1 MAFNLD
7 QLRFWG
13 SKRQNNANTRSVIV
27 GVADDTAAQAWK
39 LLGLQDGGISVTA
52 ESALRFSA
60 VWSAVRILSEIPAS
74 LPKSVLARTGD
85 SWAVNNS
92 HPVADLLEFPNQYMT
107 GFDFHELMNSS
118 LQLRGNAV
126 ALIQADRK
134 GFPASLLPID
144 WTGVTVRLM
153 NGNLLYDI
161 SDMLYGIRGT
171 FSADEVLH
179 YKLFS
184 ANGLVGRSPIAVA
197 RDNIALGLSA
207 EQYGKEFFD
216 RGGNHKAVIE
226 TSLQFKS
233 YAEYKSWREKYDQE
247 HTGPGKN
254 HDVPILQPGMT
265 FKQLTMSMEDA
276 QFIASR
282 QFSINDV
289 SRWFNIPPHLLADL
303 SRATFSNIEHQD
315 LQFIKYSLRGV
326 IKRQEKEW
334 ERKLFTP
341 MERKNSGV
349 KFNLD
354 GLARGDM
361 AARSTYIVNMVN
373 AGVMTPNEGRS
384 IENLQPVTGN
394 DMLRIPANITGLIN
408 TQQDGTKK

>member
-1 MAFNLD
+1 MASLYD
-7 QLRFWG
+7 WAKSWG
-13 SKRQNNANTRSVIV
+13 GKRQNSSNSRTVSI
-27 GVADDTAAQAWK
+27 GITDDTAAQAWK
-39 LLGLQDGGISVTA
+39 LLGLQDGGISVTS
-52 ESALRFSA
+52 ESALKFSA

-74 LPKSVLARTGD
+74 LPKSVLSRTGE
-85 SWAVNNS
+85 SWMVNSS
-92 HPVADLLEFPNQYMT
+92 HPVADLLENPNEFMT

-126 ALIQADRK
+126 ALIKFDKK
-134 GFPASLLPID
+134 GFPVSLIPID
-144 WTGVTVRLM
+144 WTGVTVRFL
-153 NGNLLYDI
+153 NGALVYQI
-161 SDMLYGIRGT
+161 SDVLYQIYGN
-171 FSADEVLH
+171 FSGNEVLH

-184 ANGLVGRSPIAVA
+184 ANGLVGRSPINVA
-197 RDNIALGLSA
+197 RENLALGLSA

-226 TSLQFKS
+226 TTNPFKS
-233 YAEYKSWREKYDQE
+233 YEDYAKWRAKYESE
-247 HTGPGKN
+247 HTGYGKN

-265 FKQLTMSMEDA
+265 FKQLTMSNEDA

-334 ERKLFTP
+334 EKKLFAP
-341 MERKNSGV
+341 FERKTTGV

-361 AARSTYIVNMVN
+361 SARSAYIVAMVN
-373 AGVMTPNEGRS
+373 AGVMTPNEGRA
-384 IENLQPVTGN
+384 IENLQPVAGN
-394 DMLRIPANITGLIN
+394 DMLRIPANIVGNNITLQNG
-408 TQQDGTKK
+408 K